1 MHNALLI
8 SEVLGYIV
16 DHLAEGTT
24 LLSPGLYPPQ
34 DYDKAGRQA
43 LAVLARTCRAFSEPA
58 LDAVWR
64 RLYSLKPFIRCL
76 PTKSS
81 YEDTTADTALPAFDE
96 AEWNIVLR
104 YAPRVQELTLNHDQ
118 LSVKILQS
126 LWFRTTLLL
135 PNLRKLYQWACG
147 GYTALAS
154 IRLLLNPS
162 LVHLDMW
169 VDDSDPTIM
178 AFLESYHTLCPNIKS
193 LVLGHLGHSPQVSAA
208 VSRAITRLPN
218 LERLVCNGIN
228 EAALIHVTQS
238 HRLKKLSTSLLNHQ
252 PDTLRRL
259 AGYGTPNH
267 PPFKNLRI
275 LGRLEIEDLS
285 SITPY
290 LTSQHQPFEEV
301 DFFLQMPHAAELFD
315 GSYFPPP
322 IILDVGYSPS
332 LSTFQVLSPL
342 VTLNLHVFSVVIPNP
357 ISLNDDEFAQLVQ
370 GWPELETLEFNQ
382 HSEHNY
388 LPPLQF
394 PTLRGLLLLLA
405 QCPKLHGRVGL
416 SVDARNIPQLS
427 VDESLICNTTIT
439 ELSLLNSPIQEP
451 VTIVVH
457 FLLKHLP
464 SLTRISGPGWGILI
478 GQPNYPRMW
487 MKVDKEIKQIKQIVG
502 GWRERIDALDSSEG
516 TDST

>member
-8 SEVLGYIV
+8 SEVLGYII
-16 DHLAEGTT
+16 DHLAEG
-24 LLSPGLYPPQ
+24 PCG
-34 DYDKAGRQA
+34 
-43 LAVLARTCRAFSEPA
+43 AFSEPA

-76 PTKSS
+76 PTKAS
-81 YEDTTADTALPAFDE
+81 YEDTTADAALPAFDE
-96 AEWNIVLR
+96 AEWNIVSR
-104 YAPRVQELTLNHDQ
+104 YAPRVQELTLKNDL

-135 PNLRKLYQWACG
+135 PNLRKLYWACG

-169 VDDSDPTIM
+169 VGDSDPTSM
-178 AFLESYHTLCPNIKS
+178 AFLESYHILCPNIKS
-193 LVLGHLGHSPQVSAA
+193 LVLGHLDHSPQVSAA

-218 LERLVCNGIN
+218 LERLFCIGIN
-228 EAALIHVTQS
+228 EAALIHVTQL
-238 HRLKKLSTSLLNHQ
+238 HRLRKLSTSLLNHQ

-259 AGYGTPNH
+259 AGYGTSNH

-275 LGRLEIEDLS
+275 LELSIKELS

-301 DFFLQMPHAAELFD
+301 HFVLQMVPTREVYHEFFTALSSATRRRTLRR
-315 GSYFPPP
+315 
-322 IILDVGYSPS
+322 IV
-332 LSTFQVLSPL
+332 LSTPRDIGRGILPQPVDFQVPSPL

-357 ISLNDDEFAQLVQ
+357 ISLNDDEFARLVQ

-382 HSEHNY
+382 QSEHNY
-388 LPPLQF
+388 IPPLQF

-405 QCPKLHGRVGL
+405 RCPKLHGRVGL

-487 MKVDKEIKQIKQIVG
+487 MKVDREIKQIKQIVG
-502 GWRERIDALDSSEG
+502 GWRERVDALELLEG
-516 TDST
+516 TNST